1 MPSKTAPVRGS
12 DKAKT
17 GREASSRKGNNASS
31 SIYARQ
37 SKAIPKWNVTEY
49 KPPRKISDKELTEAR
64 KMFFEMDRD
73 GSGSIDAEELGMMLR
88 SLGQNPSDQEL
99 KELIDSVDEGDK
111 DGQIQL
117 REFLKLYT
125 QSLDGKTSGQAG
137 KEDCANVFAALGVR
151 NPRPRPRR
159 RAGSAARHGCHAP
172 ARASTPTR
180 LPPAPRQGDPKTDGT
195 SVEKRVLHELLKEE
209 YDLDLDLDGEFIGK
223 GETLTKVDFE
233 NFLMAPKA

>member
-88 SLGQNPSDQEL
+88 SLGQSHSARAL
-99 KELIDSVDEGDK
+99 
-111 DGQIQL
+111 
-117 REFLKLYT
+117 
-125 QSLDGKTSGQAG
+125 
-137 KEDCANVFAALGVR
+137 CANPWRSSA
-151 NPRPRPRR
+151 PQ
-159 RAGSAARHGCHAP
+159 RAPQPPDEAARAEAEHARSQQQHAP
-172 ARASTPTR
+172 P
-180 LPPAPRQGDPKTDGT
+180 Q
-195 SVEKRVLHELLKEE
+195 
-209 YDLDLDLDGEFIGK
+209 
-223 GETLTKVDFE
+223 
-233 NFLMAPKA
+233 N